1 MQVASTTRIRNT
13 LSHAT
18 HTFFHDNGFIYVHMP
33 IITTTDIGASNKMFQ
48 VTTLLSK
55 SEEVRNSSTASDPVS
70 LEVIKASI
78 KEKSNRIEE
87 LKRSDSNREALL
99 AALQDLQK
107 ANELLQMEEKR
118 EASYGKV
125 GELDYTKDFFSR
137 PAYLSVSAGLYLES
151 YACALSSVYTF
162 GPIFRAEASQSAKH
176 LAEMWMVEVE
186 LAFAELEVNFYA
198 MFYL

>member
-1 MQVASTTRIRNT
+1 
-13 LSHAT
+13 
-18 HTFFHDNGFIYVHMP
+18 MP
-33 IITTTDIGASNKMFQ
+33 VITTADIGASSKMFQ

-55 SEEVRNSSTASDPVS
+55 SEDTGNSSASHDQEDVS

-78 KEKSNRIEE
+78 IEKSSRVEE

-107 ANELLQMEEKR
+107 ANQLALQMEEKQKTT
-118 EASYGKV
+118 SSSIGQ
-125 GELDYTKDFFSR
+125 LDYSKDFFSR

-151 YACALSSVYTF
+151 YACSLSSVYTF
-162 GPIFRAEASQSAKH
+162 GPIFRAEASQSAKQ

-186 LAFAELEVNFYA
+186 LAYAELEVS
-198 MFYL
+198 